1 LAAIAL
7 IGALGFL
14 LDALA
19 QRLHR
24 HWVSAGTD

>member
-1 LAAIAL
+1 MAAIAL

-19 QRLHR
+19 QRLHQR
-24 HWVSAGTD
+24 WVPAGTD

>member
-1 LAAIAL
+1 MAVIIL

-19 QRLHR
+19 QKLHR
-24 HWVSAGTD
+24 HWTHTA